1 MVDFLTRL
9 VERTLGL
16 SPTVRPD
23 IPPIFA
29 AETTEFS
36 PYDAP
41 DGRPPPD
48 PGRATH
54 HTGAPSRRLDPTLHP
69 EPPERPGVD
78 TPIIT
83 REEDEEPDTGER
95 GYDVPPSTAA
105 GPPDRT
111 GSPPVR
117 GAGSSVTESTG
128 EREEIGHHPAGPG
141 QEDDEP
147 PPDPEK
153 YRRRPATTP
162 PDATVPDETR
172 EPEGSRVLPDPR
184 EAPPSESSTKL
195 AENPTGPS
203 EPPIEPDERP
213 TGPSRSGARPAGRP
227 RTDHPA
233 TDHDEPDITVSSR
246 RRGTRTPGVKEHA
259 APPAKRGGAT
269 VPDRRA
275 RPGRPRPTVPDQP
288 VSQEAGDEGRDLTVG
303 REERERTPEPL
314 VPSADARGLPL
325 AEPVASRRAEPPA
338 GPARRP
344 VPDTPLVPFS
354 DRPRATTA
362 AELVGAPHK
371 REGTQEASSPT
382 VRITIGRVEVRA
394 VTPEPAQPLPAA
406 RPEPALS
413 LEDYLRQRD
422 GGRR

>member
-1 MVDFLTRL
+1 VADYLSRL
-9 VERTLGL
+9 VDRTLGL
-16 SPTVRPD
+16 FPTVQPD
-23 IPPIFA
+23 VPPAFA
-29 AETTEFS
+29 TETAEIA

-41 DGRPPPD
+41 HGRPPP
-48 PGRATH
+48 GRVTH
-54 HTGAPSRRLDPTLHP
+54 HTGPSPQRPTLHP
-69 EPPERPGVD
+69 EPPERPGMD
-78 TPIIT
+78 TPAIT

-111 GSPPVR
+111 GSPPAR

-147 PPDPEK
+147 LPDPEK
-153 YRRRPATTP
+153 YRRRPAITL
-162 PDATVPDETR
+162 PDTTVPDETR

-184 EAPPSESSTKL
+184 EAPPPESPAEL
-195 AENPTGPS
+195 VENPTGPS
-203 EPPIEPDERP
+203 EPPIDLDESP
-213 TGPSRSGARPAGRP
+213 TGSSRSGARPAERP
-227 RTDHPA
+227 GTERGETEVA
-233 TDHDEPDITVSSR
+233 VSPR
-246 RRGTRTPGVKEHA
+246 RRGTPGVKEHA
-259 APPAKRGGAT
+259 APPADAT

-275 RPGRPRPTVPDQP
+275 RPGRPRPTAPDHP
-288 VSQEAGDEGRDLTVG
+288 TSQAAGDEGRDLTIG
-303 REERERTPEPL
+303 REERERTPEPA
-314 VPSADARGLPL
+314 ADARGLPL
-325 AEPVASRRAEPPA
+325 AEPASSGRAEPSS
-338 GPARRP
+338 GPPRRP
-344 VPDTPLVPFS
+344 VPDTPLVPVS
-354 DRPRATTA
+354 GRPRATPA
-362 AELVGAPHK
+362 AEFVGAPHK